1 MESVRLKKGKLCLSG
16 RISKKQTLSSS
27 KKTYSLVE
35 IENIWR
41 TQWNG
46 KMFFA
51 HGSNHSCG
59 VITLVRNDLDFEESC
74 KCDQNG
80 RFIILNASVQ
90 GVKYVLTNIYAPN
103 KVRHQCTY
111 FKDLY
116 EKLDGIITSAEQN
129 AIIGG
134 DFNVTFDSS
143 LDCLGGSPAK
153 KESVKI
159 FEEICL
165 DLDLLDIWRVRNS
178 KERLFTWEQT
188 KPLIQRRLDF
198 WLISDTCQDEV
209 EEVKIIP
216 YIKSDHL
223 AITLVFNGIEEQKH
237 GSSHWKCNSS
247 LTRDDEYLKLISESV
262 PVWIEEFKEVNDK
275 RVLLDLI
282 KYRIR
287 QVSIKYSKGKARLRK
302 DKLLEIETLLKVYQ
316 EKCST
321 DP

>member
-1 MESVRLKKGKLCLSG
+1 MA
-16 RISKKQTLSSS
+16 SKKENVNFKLLSLNIRGICSLE
-27 KKTYSLVE
+27 KRKALFIWLNKQKADIFVQETYSSVE

-59 VITLVRNDLDFEESC
+59 VITLIRNDLDFEEESC
-74 KCDQNG
+74 KCNQNG

-90 GVKYVLTNIYAPN
+90 GVKYVFTNIYAPN

-129 AIIGG
+129 VIIGG

-159 FEEICL
+159 LEEICL
-165 DLDLLDIWRVRNS
+165 DLNLIDIWRVRNP
-178 KERLFTWEQT
+178 KERLFTWKQT
-188 KPLIQRRLDF
+188 KPLIQNPRF
-198 WLISDTCQDEV
+198 
-209 EEVKIIP
+209 
-216 YIKSDHL
+216 L
-223 AITLVFNGIEEQKH
+223 A
-237 GSSHWKCNSS
+237 
-247 LTRDDEYLKLISESV
+247 D
-262 PVWIEEFKEVNDK
+262 
-275 RVLLDLI
+275 
-282 KYRIR
+282 
-287 QVSIKYSKGKARLRK
+287 
-302 DKLLEIETLLKVYQ
+302 
-316 EKCST
+316 
-321 DP
+321 